1 MSRSNDS
8 GYVSATLCTSSTP
21 RIDGGA
27 TAFHLDGDRF
37 GVMHELVELSILD
50 GALEARTGEAVPTG
64 VQVSLGF
71 ETPGMTARRGEVVR
85 CAPYGEGWKIGI
97 RLAEAA

>member
-1 MSRSNDS
+1 MSRSNS
-8 GYVSATLCTSSTP
+8 GYASATLFTDSTP

-50 GALEARTGEAVPTG
+50 GALEARTGEVVPTG
-64 VQVSLGF
+64 AQVSLGF
-71 ETPGMTARRGEVVR
+71 QTPGMTARRGEVVR
-85 CAPYGEGWKIGI
+85 CDPYGEGWKVGI
-97 RLAEAA
+97 RLADAA